1 MGQCNRNYTL
11 NAAGQPTGACGALAM
26 AASPTPKQSARA
38 ILKIFKSRNC
48 YAGDPLQIS
57 YIKTQFLE
65 NHGSEAD
72 YTAGL
77 LYAEDNGWLEVTPTR
92 DMQPRDTLT
101 LTAVGFAEM

>member
-1 MGQCNRNYTL
+1 
-11 NAAGQPTGACGALAM
+11 M

-77 LYAEDNGWLEVTPTR
+77 LYAEDNGWLEVTPR
-92 DMQPRDTLT
+92 DLGVTGTTVDLSRDLHPPDTLT
-101 LTAVGFAEM
+101 LTDVGFAKI